1 MTNLKYGKI
10 LAIATSVCIVLLG
23 IAFIVSCSHLYFTG
37 NGDAY
42 SRERVGE
49 YLVVLAIPSFI
60 TIALTV
66 CGFIYAY
73 VTGAKD
79 EELTDRTSGE
89 LLQSFASRFDF
100 QSFDEATKAAVL
112 KIRKRRNI
120 IDFVASE
127 ISALCFVLIIDYFIF
142 GTSFSVETM
151 NADVMSAFAFCLPIS
166 AFAIAIHIPR
176 LYLSEK
182 SAMDELTLLKAGVKE
197 HGASP
202 AKKAKNKTKINTE
215 KIAGYTVL
223 GIAIILVA
231 LGIVNG
237 GMNDVLGKA
246 IRICTECIGLG

>member
-1 MTNLKYGKI
+1 MTNSKYGKI

-42 SRERVGE
+42 SRERVAE
-49 YLVVLAIPSFI
+49 YLTVLAIPSFI

-73 VTGAKD
+73 ITGAKD

-89 LLQSFASRFDF
+89 LLQSFASRYDF
-100 QSFDEATKAAVL
+100 QSFDKNTKAAVL

-120 IDFVASE
+120 VDFIASE

-142 GTSFSVETM
+142 VASFSVETM
-151 NADVMSAFAFCLPIS
+151 NADVMSAFAFCLPIA
-166 AFAIAIHIPR
+166 AFAVAIHIPR
-176 LYLSEK
+176 LYFSEK
-182 SAMDELTLLKAGVKE
+182 SAVDELALLKAGVKE
-197 HGASP
+197 HGASL
-202 AKKAKNKTKINTE
+202 AKKVEGKAKINTE
-215 KIAGYTVL
+215 KVAGYTVL
-223 GIAIILVA
+223 GIAIILVV